1 VLDWTGGVEDLE
13 RRTIR
18 VIGDPQLRFREDPVR
33 MMRACELAGRLGFG
47 IDIVTQG
54 AMHELRRE
62 LEKASPARLTEELI
76 ELLRCGRSGPSL
88 QWMLELGLLDVLLP
102 EAHAMVEASARG
114 LGEFGRLLPVLDRRV
129 ESGASISDGAL
140 VAALL
145 LPTVLLRRYDLE
157 AKSARALSRLELA
170 TMVQETIEP
179 FCRRFSLSK
188 ERVRLTTE
196 ALVGF
201 LRLCEAPKSGA
212 VRLAVAARA
221 FFPDALFLFELL
233 AEATGEGF
241 EELAQ
246 WQAAARRRP
255 VLAAR
260 AGLAEP
266 GTEAAPAATPERRR
280 RRRRRR

>member
-1 VLDWTGGVEDLE
+1 
-13 RRTIR
+13 
-18 VIGDPQLRFREDPVR
+18 
-33 MMRACELAGRLGFG
+33 
-47 IDIVTQG
+47 
-54 AMHELRRE
+54 
-62 LEKASPARLTEELI
+62 
-76 ELLRCGRSGPSL
+76 
-88 QWMLELGLLDVLLP
+88 
-102 EAHAMVEASARG
+102 MVEANARG
-114 LGEFGRLLPVLDRRV
+114 LGEFGKILPVLDRRV
-129 ESGASISDGAL
+129 EAGASVSDGAL
-140 VAALL
+140 FAALL
-145 LPTVLLRRYDLE
+145 LPTVLLRRFDLE
-157 AKSARALSRLELA
+157 SKRARALARAELA
-170 TMVQETIEP
+170 AMVNGVIEP
-179 FCRRFSLSK
+179 FCRRFALSK

-196 ALVGF
+196 SLIGF

-260 AGLAEP
+260 AEP
-266 GTEAAPAATPERRR
+266 TGAGAGEGTALPERRR

>member
-1 VLDWTGGVEDLE
+1 
-13 RRTIR
+13 
-18 VIGDPQLRFREDPVR
+18 
-33 MMRACELAGRLGFG
+33 
-47 IDIVTQG
+47 
-54 AMHELRRE
+54 
-62 LEKASPARLTEELI
+62 
-76 ELLRCGRSGPSL
+76 
-88 QWMLELGLLDVLLP
+88 
-102 EAHAMVEASARG
+102 
-114 LGEFGRLLPVLDRRV
+114 
-129 ESGASISDGAL
+129 
-140 VAALL
+140 
-145 LPTVLLRRYDLE
+145 
-157 AKSARALSRLELA
+157 
-170 TMVQETIEP
+170 MVQEAIEP
-179 FCRRFSLSK
+179 FCRRFSLST

-212 VRLAVAARA
+212 VRLAVASRA

-260 AGLAEP
+260 AASADAGVD
-266 GTEAAPAATPERRR
+266 GAPAAAHERRR